1 MVHLSIDAFIT
12 RNDTVSVSL
21 WLHYGVKF
29 IEASL
34 DNFRPID
41 NRSEHLKWSRKKTTG
56 CRRIT
61 DFMNLLLKKVWRIV
75 FFTDMTNNHCY
86 TWRHKF
92 QHFIVINSDVTACDI
107 IFYPPYRKS
116 FSKFIALSIRSEI
129 CSDSLSDPC
138 KIAFLWDSKDSV
150 KVKINYF
157 NMKLNLSKITFPK
170 HKQSV
175 SLIQSVI
182 TQQLTVGLINPF
194 IPLYLIIISYP
205 LYHVCTQYMYFCY
218 YI

>member
-1 MVHLSIDAFIT
+1 
-12 RNDTVSVSL
+12 
-21 WLHYGVKF
+21 
-29 IEASL
+29 
-34 DNFRPID
+34 
-41 NRSEHLKWSRKKTTG
+41 
-56 CRRIT
+56 
-61 DFMNLLLKKVWRIV
+61 MNLLLKKVWRIV

-150 KVKINYF
+150 KVQINYF

-182 TQQLTVGLINPF
+182 TLQLRFDQSVVLFNNNNI
-194 IPLYLIIISYP
+194 LLA
-205 LYHVCTQYMYFCY
+205 LYHIMFISCILVTIYRHNLL
-218 YI
+218 I